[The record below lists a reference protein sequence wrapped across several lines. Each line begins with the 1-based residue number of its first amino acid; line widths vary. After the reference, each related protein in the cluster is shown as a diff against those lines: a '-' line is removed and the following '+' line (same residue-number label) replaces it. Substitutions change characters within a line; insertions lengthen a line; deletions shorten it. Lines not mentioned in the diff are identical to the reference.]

1 MATENEDYNKI
12 PELVDELV
20 SYLWGVFLL
29 TGLSALMLLFHIFID
44 IWFHN

>member
-1 MATENEDYNKI
+1 MATKNEEYDRI
-12 PELVDELV
+12 PELIDELV

-29 TGLSALMLLFHIFID
+29 TGLSALMLLFHIGID